1 MTHIYME
8 KLMWG
13 DFSTGQEMPKIAS
26 KPSKARGV
34 AWNRFTPTLHVRNQY
49 YQLLDLELQ
58 PLEL

>member
-1 MTHIYME
+1 
-8 KLMWG
+8 MWG